1 MNPKKKILILSG
13 CLLTVAAVVGG
24 TFFVQKSSNH
34 VLNKTSIGKFHEAEE
49 HTATGVVV
57 CKTEAL
63 QEVFQQKK
71 EEVEKEL
78 QDMLAAAQ
86 EAENEEEVLLA
97 EQEMPDES
105 DGKNEKTDKKGTQ
118 EVTPGKEPTEPASTA
133 GGQAPSAQKNA
144 TTSGGQDPVGGIPAA
159 PSDTPSE
166 TPAAPSDTPSETPA
180 APSDT
185 PSETPATTP
194 TEQPAEETK
203 PANPCP
209 YPLWTVMS
217 FDDGTMG
224 YYWPM
229 DYDIAD
235 AVRVDNELYE
245 LHYTRLVSTTFVGNY
260 DGAYHVRLSK
270 FSYHIP
276 YADD

>member
-1 MNPKKKILILSG
+1 MNPKKKILILPG

-71 EEVEKEL
+71 EEV
-78 QDMLAAAQ
+78 
-86 EAENEEEVLLA
+86 LLA
-97 EQEMPDES
+97 KQEVPDES
-105 DGKNEKTDKKGTQ
+105 EGKNEKTDKKGTQ

-133 GGQAPSAQKNA
+133 GGSAPSAQKNA
-144 TTSGGQDPVGGIPAA
+144 TTSGGQEPVGGIPAA
-159 PSDTPSE
+159 PSD
-166 TPAAPSDTPSETPA
+166 A
-180 APSDT
+180 

-235 AVRVDNELYE
+235 AVRVDKELYE

>member
-1 MNPKKKILILSG
+1 M
-13 CLLTVAAVVGG
+13 
-24 TFFVQKSSNH
+24 
-34 VLNKTSIGKFHEAEE
+34 
-49 HTATGVVV
+49 
-57 CKTEAL
+57 
-63 QEVFQQKK
+63 
-71 EEVEKEL
+71 
-78 QDMLAAAQ
+78 
-86 EAENEEEVLLA
+86 
-97 EQEMPDES
+97 
-105 DGKNEKTDKKGTQ
+105 
-118 EVTPGKEPTEPASTA
+118 TPGQGTTEPASPA
-133 GGQAPSAQKNA
+133 GGQVPSAQENA
-144 TTSGGQDPVGGIPAA
+144 TTSGGQEPAGGTPAA
-159 PSDTPSE
+159 PSETPSE
-166 TPAAPSDTPSETPA
+166 TPAAPSETP
-180 APSDT
+180 P
-185 PSETPATTP
+185 ETPATTP
-194 TEQPAEETK
+194 TEPPAEETK

-235 AVRVDNELYE
+235 AVRVDKELYE

>member
-1 MNPKKKILILSG
+1 
-13 CLLTVAAVVGG
+13 
-24 TFFVQKSSNH
+24 
-34 VLNKTSIGKFHEAEE
+34 
-49 HTATGVVV
+49 
-57 CKTEAL
+57 
-63 QEVFQQKK
+63 
-71 EEVEKEL
+71 
-78 QDMLAAAQ
+78 MLAAAQ

-118 EVTPGKEPTEPASTA
+118 EVTPGKGTTEPASTA
-133 GGQAPSAQKNA
+133 GGQVPSAQENA
-144 TTSGGQDPVGGIPAA
+144 TTSGGQEPAG
-159 PSDTPSE
+159 E
-166 TPAAPSDTPSETPA
+166 TPAAPSE
-180 APSDT
+180 T

>member
-1 MNPKKKILILSG
+1 MEKSERSYEKLNPKKKILILSG

-34 VLNKTSIGKFHEAEE
+34 VLNKTSIGKFHEAEA
-49 HTATGVVV
+49 HTATGFVV

-71 EEVEKEL
+71 EEV
-78 QDMLAAAQ
+78 
-86 EAENEEEVLLA
+86 LLA
-97 EQEMPDES
+97 EQEVLDES
-105 DGKNEKTDKKGTQ
+105 EGKNEKTDKKGTQ
-118 EVTPGKEPTEPASTA
+118 EVTPGKGTTEPASTA
-133 GGQAPSAQKNA
+133 GGQVPSAQENA
-144 TTSGGQDPVGGIPAA
+144 TTSGGQKPAGG
-159 PSDTPSE
+159 
-166 TPAAPSDTPSETPA
+166 TPA

-209 YPLWTVMS
+209 YPLWIVMS

>member
-24 TFFVQKSSNH
+24 TLFVQKSSNH
-34 VLNKTSIGKFHEAEE
+34 VLNKTSIGKFHEAEA
-49 HTATGVVV
+49 HTATGFVV

-71 EEVEKEL
+71 EEV
-78 QDMLAAAQ
+78 
-86 EAENEEEVLLA
+86 LLA
-97 EQEMPDES
+97 KQEVPDES
-105 DGKNEKTDKKGTQ
+105 EGKNEKTDKKGTQ
-118 EVTPGKEPTEPASTA
+118 EVTPGKGTTEPASTA
-133 GGQAPSAQKNA
+133 GGQVPSAQENA
-144 TTSGGQDPVGGIPAA
+144 TTSGGQEPAGG
-159 PSDTPSE
+159 
-166 TPAAPSDTPSETPA
+166 TPAAPSETPSEPL
-180 APSDT
+180 
-185 PSETPATTP
+185 
-194 TEQPAEETK
+194 AEETK

>member
-71 EEVEKEL
+71 EEV
-78 QDMLAAAQ
+78 
-86 EAENEEEVLLA
+86 LLA
-97 EQEMPDES
+97 KQEVPDES
-105 DGKNEKTDKKGTQ
+105 EGKNEKTDKKGTQ

-133 GGQAPSAQKNA
+133 GGQTPSAQKNA
-144 TTSGGQDPVGGIPAA
+144 TTSGGQEPVGGIPAA

-166 TPAAPSDTPSETPA
+166 TPAAPSDTPSET
-180 APSDT
+180 
-185 PSETPATTP
+185 
-194 TEQPAEETK
+194 PAEETK

>member
-13 CLLTVAAVVGG
+13 CVLTVAAIVGG
-24 TFFVQKSSNH
+24 TFFVQQNSKHALSGTF
-34 VLNKTSIGKFHEAEE
+34 VGKFHEAEE
-49 HTATGVVV
+49 HATGFVV
-57 CKTEAL
+57 CKTESL
-63 QEVFQQKK
+63 QEVFWQKK
-71 EEVEKEL
+71 EEAEKEV
-78 QDMLAAAQ
+78 QDMLLAATQ
-86 EAENEEEVLLA
+86 EAEIEEEVLVA
-97 EQEMPDES
+97 KQEVPDES
-105 DGKNEKTDKKGTQ
+105 DGKNEKTNKKGTQ
-118 EVTPGKEPTEPASTA
+118 EVTPGKGATEPVSTA
-133 GGQAPSAQKNA
+133 GGQ
-144 TTSGGQDPVGGIPAA
+144 
-159 PSDTPSE
+159 TPSSQE
-166 TPAAPSDTPSETPA
+166 KAPASGEQEPNAGTPAAPSE
-180 APSDT
+180 T

-203 PANPCP
+203 LANPCP

>member
-34 VLNKTSIGKFHEAEE
+34 VLNKTSIGKFHEAEA

-71 EEVEKEL
+71 EEV
-78 QDMLAAAQ
+78 
-86 EAENEEEVLLA
+86 LLA
-97 EQEMPDES
+97 KQEVPDES
-105 DGKNEKTDKKGTQ
+105 EGKNEKTDKKGTQ
-118 EVTPGKEPTEPASTA
+118 EVTPGKEPTEPAST
-133 GGQAPSAQKNA
+133 
-144 TTSGGQDPVGGIPAA
+144 
-159 PSDTPSE
+159 
-166 TPAAPSDTPSETPA
+166 
-180 APSDT
+180 
-185 PSETPATTP
+185 PATTP

-203 PANPCP
+203 SANPCP

-235 AVRVDNELYE
+235 AVRVDKELYE

>member
-71 EEVEKEL
+71 EEV
-78 QDMLAAAQ
+78 
-86 EAENEEEVLLA
+86 LLA
-97 EQEMPDES
+97 KQEVPDES
-105 DGKNEKTDKKGTQ
+105 EGKNEKTDKKGTQ

-133 GGQAPSAQKNA
+133 GGQTPSAQENA
-144 TTSGGQDPVGGIPAA
+144 TTSGGQEPAGG
-159 PSDTPSE
+159 
-166 TPAAPSDTPSETPA
+166 TPA

-217 FDDGTMG
+217 FMMEL
-224 YYWPM
+224 W
-229 DYDIAD
+229 DITG
-235 AVRVDNELYE
+235 RWIMILQMQ
-245 LHYTRLVSTTFVGNY
+245 
-260 DGAYHVRLSK
+260 
-270 FSYHIP
+270 
-276 YADD
+276 

>member
-71 EEVEKEL
+71 EEV
-78 QDMLAAAQ
+78 
-86 EAENEEEVLLA
+86 LLA
-97 EQEMPDES
+97 KQEVPDES

-144 TTSGGQDPVGGIPAA
+144 TTSGGQEPVGGIPVA
-159 PSDTPSE
+159 PSDAPSE

-235 AVRVDNELYE
+235 AVRVDKELYE

>member
-1 MNPKKKILILSG
+1 MYTKKKILILSG

-71 EEVEKEL
+71 EEV
-78 QDMLAAAQ
+78 
-86 EAENEEEVLLA
+86 LLA
-97 EQEMPDES
+97 KQEVPDES
-105 DGKNEKTDKKGTQ
+105 EGKNEKPDKKGTQ

-166 TPAAPSDTPSETPA
+166 TPA
-180 APSDT
+180 
-185 PSETPATTP
+185 TTP

-235 AVRVDNELYE
+235 EVRVDNELYE

>member
-1 MNPKKKILILSG
+1 MDQKKKILILSG

-71 EEVEKEL
+71 EEV
-78 QDMLAAAQ
+78 
-86 EAENEEEVLLA
+86 LLA
-97 EQEMPDES
+97 KQEVPDES
-105 DGKNEKTDKKGTQ
+105 DGKNEKTNKKGTQ
-118 EVTPGKEPTEPASTA
+118 KVTPGKGTTEPASTA
-133 GGQAPSAQKNA
+133 GGQVPSAQENA
-144 TTSGGQDPVGGIPAA
+144 TTSGGQEPAGGTPAA
-159 PSDTPSE
+159 PSETPSE
-166 TPAAPSDTPSETPA
+166 TPAAPSETP
-180 APSDT
+180 P
-185 PSETPATTP
+185 ETPATTP
-194 TEQPAEETK
+194 TEPPAEETK

-235 AVRVDNELYE
+235 AVRVDKELYE

>member
-49 HTATGVVV
+49 HTVTGFVV

-71 EEVEKEL
+71 EEV
-78 QDMLAAAQ
+78 
-86 EAENEEEVLLA
+86 LLA
-97 EQEMPDES
+97 KQEVPDES
-105 DGKNEKTDKKGTQ
+105 EGKNEKTDKKGTQ

-133 GGQAPSAQKNA
+133 GGQVPSAQENA
-144 TTSGGQDPVGGIPAA
+144 TTSGGQEPAGG
-159 PSDTPSE
+159 
-166 TPAAPSDTPSETPA
+166 TPAAPSETPSET
-180 APSDT
+180 
-185 PSETPATTP
+185 
-194 TEQPAEETK
+194 PAEETK

>member
-24 TFFVQKSSNH
+24 TLFVQKSSNH

-71 EEVEKEL
+71 EEV
-78 QDMLAAAQ
+78 
-86 EAENEEEVLLA
+86 LLA
-97 EQEMPDES
+97 KQEMPDES

-118 EVTPGKEPTEPASTA
+118 EVTPGKGTTEPASTA
-133 GGQAPSAQKNA
+133 GGQVPSAQENA
-144 TTSGGQDPVGGIPAA
+144 TTSGGQEPAG
-159 PSDTPSE
+159 
-166 TPAAPSDTPSETPA
+166 ETPA

-235 AVRVDNELYE
+235 AVRVDKELYE

>member
-71 EEVEKEL
+71 EEV
-78 QDMLAAAQ
+78 
-86 EAENEEEVLLA
+86 LLA
-97 EQEMPDES
+97 KQEVPDES

-118 EVTPGKEPTEPASTA
+118 EVTPGKGTTEPASTA
-133 GGQAPSAQKNA
+133 GGQAPSTQENA
-144 TTSGGQDPVGGIPAA
+144 TTSGGQEPAGG
-159 PSDTPSE
+159 
-166 TPAAPSDTPSETPA
+166 TPAAPSETPSETL
-180 APSDT
+180 
-185 PSETPATTP
+185 ATTP
-194 TEQPAEETK
+194 TEPPAEETK
-203 PANPCP
+203 PANSCP

-235 AVRVDNELYE
+235 AVRVDKELYE

-260 DGAYHVRLSK
+260 DGAYYVRLSK

>member
-1 MNPKKKILILSG
+1 MAK
-13 CLLTVAAVVGG
+13 
-24 TFFVQKSSNH
+24 
-34 VLNKTSIGKFHEAEE
+34 
-49 HTATGVVV
+49 
-57 CKTEAL
+57 
-63 QEVFQQKK
+63 QEV
-71 EEVEKEL
+71 
-78 QDMLAAAQ
+78 
-86 EAENEEEVLLA
+86 
-97 EQEMPDES
+97 PDES
-105 DGKNEKTDKKGTQ
+105 DGKNEKTNKKGTQ
-118 EVTPGKEPTEPASTA
+118 KVTPGKGTTEPASTA
-133 GGQAPSAQKNA
+133 GGQVPSAQENA
-144 TTSGGQDPVGGIPAA
+144 TTSGGQEPAGGTPAA
-159 PSDTPSE
+159 PSETPSE
-166 TPAAPSDTPSETPA
+166 TPAAPSETP
-180 APSDT
+180 P
-185 PSETPATTP
+185 ETPATTP
-194 TEQPAEETK
+194 TEPPAEETK

-235 AVRVDNELYE
+235 AVRVDKELYE

>member
-71 EEVEKEL
+71 EEAEKEL

-86 EAENEEEVLLA
+86 ETENEEEVLLA
-97 EQEMPDES
+97 KQEVPDES

-118 EVTPGKEPTEPASTA
+118 EVTPGKGTTEPASTA
-133 GGQAPSAQKNA
+133 GGQAPSAQENA
-144 TTSGGQDPVGGIPAA
+144 TTSGGQEPAGGTPAA
-159 PSDTPSE
+159 PSETPSE
-166 TPAAPSDTPSETPA
+166 TPAAPSE
-180 APSDT
+180 T

-194 TEQPAEETK
+194 TEPPAEETK

-229 DYDIAD
+229 DFDIAD
-235 AVRVDNELYE
+235 AVRVDKELYE

>member
-1 MNPKKKILILSG
+1 MEKSERSYEKLNPKKKILILSG

-71 EEVEKEL
+71 EEV
-78 QDMLAAAQ
+78 
-86 EAENEEEVLLA
+86 LLA
-97 EQEMPDES
+97 KQEVPDES

-118 EVTPGKEPTEPASTA
+118 EVTPGKGTTEPASTA
-133 GGQAPSAQKNA
+133 GGQAPSTQENA
-144 TTSGGQDPVGGIPAA
+144 TTSGGQEPAGG
-159 PSDTPSE
+159 
-166 TPAAPSDTPSETPA
+166 TPAAPSETPSETL
-180 APSDT
+180 
-185 PSETPATTP
+185 ATTP

-235 AVRVDNELYE
+235 AVRVDKELYE

>member
-34 VLNKTSIGKFHEAEE
+34 VLNKTSIGKFHEAEA

-57 CKTEAL
+57 CKAEAL

-71 EEVEKEL
+71 EEV
-78 QDMLAAAQ
+78 
-86 EAENEEEVLLA
+86 LLA
-97 EQEMPDES
+97 KQEVPDES

-118 EVTPGKEPTEPASTA
+118 EVTPGKGTTEPASTA
-133 GGQAPSAQKNA
+133 GGQVPSAQENA
-144 TTSGGQDPVGGIPAA
+144 TTSGGQEPAGG
-159 PSDTPSE
+159 
-166 TPAAPSDTPSETPA
+166 TPAAPSE
-180 APSDT
+180 T

-194 TEQPAEETK
+194 TEPPAEETK

-229 DYDIAD
+229 DFDIAD
-235 AVRVDNELYE
+235 AVRVDKELYE

>member
-34 VLNKTSIGKFHEAEE
+34 VLNKTSIGKFHEAEA
-49 HTATGVVV
+49 HTATGFVV

-71 EEVEKEL
+71 EEV
-78 QDMLAAAQ
+78 
-86 EAENEEEVLLA
+86 LLA
-97 EQEMPDES
+97 KQEVPDES
-105 DGKNEKTDKKGTQ
+105 EGKNEKTDKKGTQ

-144 TTSGGQDPVGGIPAA
+144 TTSGGQDPVGGTPAA